1 MSTLEIR
8 DQKREIRKDVREKV
22 RKISEEIVLNFSH
35 RAAELLLQQEQWI
48 AAQKVLGY
56 LALKDEVEL
65 SAVLK
70 AAFSA
75 GKTVALPRF
84 LPETGLYGAAVL
96 PEKEGFATL
105 SFGRFGVLEPAP
117 TAPILPLNQLDFVL
131 VPGVAF
137 DPSGRRLGRGKG
149 FYDRLLADTNNS
161 CIKCGVALDEQLVA
175 AIPAESHDVSMNFVL
190 TPSRWI
196 TCK

>member
-1 MSTLEIR
+1 MNALDIR
-8 DQKREIRKDVREKV
+8 DQKREIRKKVREKV
-22 RKISEEIVLNFSH
+22 RKIGEKNVLNFSH
-35 RAAELLLQQEQWI
+35 AAAELLLQQEQWI
-48 AAQKVLGY
+48 AARNLLGY
-56 LALKDEVEL
+56 LALKDEIEL

-70 AAFSA
+70 AAFST
-75 GKTVALPRF
+75 GKTVAIPRF
-84 LPETGLYGAAVL
+84 IPETGLYGAAVL

-105 SFGRFGVLEPAP
+105 SFGRFGVLEPAAS
-117 TAPILPLNQLDFVL
+117 APMLPLNQLDFVL

-137 DPSGRRLGRGKG
+137 DPSGKRLGRGKG

-175 AIPAESHDVSMNFVL
+175 AIPAESHDVSMNFIL

-196 TCK
+196 ACK

>member
-1 MSTLEIR
+1 MSASIHDLKR
-8 DQKREIRKDVREKV
+8 DIRKATRAKFCTF
-22 RKISEEIVLNFSH
+22 SEEHI
-35 RAAELLLQQEQWI
+35 RARSRE
-48 AAQKVLGY
+48 AAQILLERPEWKAAKHLLGY
-56 LALKDEVEL
+56 LALKDELEL
-65 SAVLK
+65 SAILK
-70 AAFSA
+70 TAFTD

-84 LPETGLYGAAVL
+84 IPETGDYGAAVL

-105 SFGRFGVLEPAP
+105 SFGRFGVLEPAASSP
-117 TAPILPLNQLDFVL
+117 MLPLNQLDFVL

-149 FYDRLLADTNNS
+149 FYDRLLAETNNS

-175 AIPAESHDVSMNFVL
+175 AIPAESHDVSMNFIL

-196 TCK
+196 DCK